1 MMLIKNLSSQPN
13 RYKQIQRQISAKS
26 NTKTKQFNSQ
36 STAYNEVSEI
46 NNSPSHPRGTPR
58 DGEHNEPSE
67 EEDEYISRPHPWVH
81 EPLRVP
87 VHIRRWSRF
96 HVQIRHRSDLFH
108 NNDDSIRFD
117 SPSVYQMKSKT
128 QIHTKL
134 SLFGEGGG
142 RRRKGSLQICGLVWF
157 NLVCPSEETT
167 AFSHL
172 LWNHF

>member
-1 MMLIKNLSSQPN
+1 MMMLIKNLSSQPN

-108 NNDDSIRFD
+108 NNDDSILPLFTRWNRKPRF
-117 SPSVYQMKSKT
+117 T
-128 QIHTKL
+128 QNSRL
-134 SLFGEGGG
+134 SFWGWGG